1 MTRDADTE
9 ASRFDLDNF
18 WADQSAVPEQAG
30 SIDWEVQEV
39 REARVKD
46 RVGREIQ
53 VLVLVKTMPQLSAKY
68 NDTVCVAGLALNPLR
83 WVRLYPVPF
92 RYLAQR
98 NQFAKYTL
106 IKVKVRLSNGDPRFE
121 SLKID
126 ASSIRVEDTL
136 DSREGWKLRARY
148 VEPIGEVSLCQLR
161 RNIDDDDNGPSLG
174 LVRPQR
180 GSVRLIMKDTPP
192 ETDKQAKKRRRIL
205 TRQELDLGGASMDQG
220 LVKLAEP
227 PRLSG
232 WFGFTCAGEPECTGH
247 RLGFIDW
254 EFAALQHNN
263 KALDIEGLKELLVD
277 KFETNP
283 TKLGK
288 DLRFFVGNLHDKV
301 KRSAFQ
307 ILGLYYPSIEAVS
320 DEQNCLFSSL

>member
-9 ASRFDLDNF
+9 AIRLDLDNF
-18 WADQSAVPEQAG
+18 WGDQCAVPEQAEP
-30 SIDWEVQEV
+30 IDWEAQEV

-46 RVGREIQ
+46 RVGREIR

-92 RYLAQR
+92 RYLALE
-98 NQFAKYTL
+98 NQFTKYTL
-106 IKVKVRLSNGDPRFE
+106 IKVKVHLSNGDPRFE

-126 ASSIRVEDTL
+126 ATSIRVEGKL
-136 DSREGWKLRARY
+136 DSRDGWKLRARY

-161 RNIDDDDNGPSLG
+161 RNIGDDDNGPSLG

-180 GSVRLIMKDTPP
+180 GSVKLILNETPP
-192 ETDKQAKKRRRIL
+192 EKDKQAEKRRRIL
-205 TRQELDLGGASMDQG
+205 LRRELDFGAASANRR
-220 LVKLAEP
+220 LIKLAEP

-232 WFGFTCAGEPECTGH
+232 WFQFSCEAEPDCTGH

-254 EFAALQHNN
+254 EFAALQYNN
-263 KALDIEGLKELLVD
+263 KDLDIEELKERLVA

-283 TKLGK
+283 TTQGK

-307 ILGLYYPSIEAVS
+307 ILGLYYPSTNAVS
-320 DEQNCLFSSL
+320 DERNCLFSSL